1 MKKEKL
7 IKAKYL
13 KPTIEIYPLLKE
25 CVILAA
31 TGRPVNE
38 TTTVVPYE
46 KKEEDI
52 DLGSGGSISIT
63 SEDGDVNIGNI
74 TITNP

>member
-31 TGRPVNE
+31 TGRPVSE
-38 TTTVVPYE
+38 TTTITARE
-46 KKEEDI
+46 KEEDNI
-52 DLGSGGSISIT
+52 NLGSDGNISIT
-63 SEDGDVNIGNI
+63 SEDGNVNFGGI
-74 TITNP
+74 TIINP

>member
-1 MKKEKL
+1 MEKEKL

-31 TGRPVNE
+31 TGRPVSE
-38 TTTVVPYE
+38 TTTIIPSE
-46 KKEEDI
+46 KEEEHH

-63 SEDGDVNIGNI
+63 SEDGDVNFNGI
-74 TITNP
+74 TIINP

>member
-1 MKKEKL
+1 MEKEKL

-25 CVILAA
+25 CVILVA
-31 TGRPVNE
+31 TGRPVIEN
-38 TTTVVPYE
+38 TTITPSK

-63 SEDGDVNIGNI
+63 SEDGDVNFGGI
-74 TITNP
+74 TIINP

>member
-1 MKKEKL
+1 MEKEKL

-31 TGRPVNE
+31 TGRPVIEN
-38 TTTVVPYE
+38 TTITPSE

-63 SEDGDVNIGNI
+63 SEDGDVNFGGI
-74 TITNP
+74 TIINP

>member
-1 MKKEKL
+1 MEKEKL

-38 TTTVVPYE
+38 TTTITPRE
-46 KKEEDI
+46 KEEDNI
-52 DLGSGGSISIT
+52 NLGSDGNISIT
-63 SEDGDVNIGNI
+63 SDDGDVNFGGI
-74 TITNP
+74 TIINP

>member
-1 MKKEKL
+1 MEKEKL

-31 TGRPVNE
+31 TGRPVIEN
-38 TTTVVPYE
+38 TTITPRE
-46 KKEEDI
+46 KEENNI
-52 DLGSGGSISIT
+52 NLGSDGNISIT
-63 SEDGDVNIGNI
+63 SDDGDVNFGGI
-74 TITNP
+74 TIINP

>member
-1 MKKEKL
+1 MEKEKL

-38 TTTVVPYE
+38 TTTITPSE

>member
-38 TTTVVPYE
+38 TTT
-46 KKEEDI
+46 
-52 DLGSGGSISIT
+52 IT
-63 SEDGDVNIGNI
+63 GQS
-74 TITNP
+74 